1 MATWVSAYI
10 YYTNPLNQLLT
21 GCIHPFVVKHS
32 GLFDKE
38 SPYFFIRYPEGGDHI
53 RLRIKTVHEKEVM
66 QLLYA
71 HVAEFNHDARLAFVA
86 YEPEIKRY
94 GDDNSIQWA
103 EQLFYYSSA
112 AVLEWLHVTAYPSAS
127 ASIQCLQ
134 MHLQLLHATGYSITQ
149 QLDICDYFID
159 DWIRIFH
166 PQRKIPADKVLWLE
180 SFDKAFSNSREKI
193 TDAMRHL
200 YETYAAD
207 IAASAWLQA
216 SKRIMAQYRQS
227 SLTTPQITEAISSIL
242 HMTHNRLGIAN
253 NEEAYIMYCTKECL
267 KNIREY
273 DKRFSL

>member
-10 YYTNPLNQLLT
+10 YYTKPLNQLLT
-21 GCIHPFVVKHS
+21 GCVYPFVVKHS
-32 GLFDKE
+32 GVFDKE

-53 RLRIKTVHEKEVM
+53 RLRIKTDHEKEVM
-66 QLLYA
+66 QLLSG
-71 HVAEFNHDARLAFVA
+71 HVAEFNQDARLAFVA

-94 GDDNSIQWA
+94 GDANSIQWA

-112 AVLEWLHVTAYPSAS
+112 AALEWLQVTADPPAS

-149 QLDICDYFID
+149 QLDLCDYFIE
-159 DWIRIFH
+159 DWIRVFH
-166 PQRKIPADKVLWLE
+166 PQRKIPTDKALWLE
-180 SFDKAFSNSREKI
+180 TFDKAFRNNRERI
-193 TDAMRHL
+193 TYTMRHL
-200 YETYAAD
+200 YNSYAAD
-207 IAASAWLQA
+207 TDASAWLQA
-216 SKRIMAQYRQS
+216 SKRVMAQYRQS
-227 SLTTPQITEAISSIL
+227 PLTDPQIREAISSIL
-242 HMTHNRLGIAN
+242 HMTHNRLGIEN